1 MASCAPVKP
10 FLKIL
15 DLPYILLDILKN
27 ELFCYQF
34 VTRKMGKKWPE
45 KRRANGPCLRF
56 VNRICYLISGVLLLY
71 CTAGEYFLYLFTVS
85 NYRER
90 Q

>member
-1 MASCAPVKP
+1 MS
-10 FLKIL
+10 
-15 DLPYILLDILKN
+15 Y
-27 ELFCYQF
+27 F
-34 VTRKMGKKWPE
+34 VTSLLLEKWEKWPE